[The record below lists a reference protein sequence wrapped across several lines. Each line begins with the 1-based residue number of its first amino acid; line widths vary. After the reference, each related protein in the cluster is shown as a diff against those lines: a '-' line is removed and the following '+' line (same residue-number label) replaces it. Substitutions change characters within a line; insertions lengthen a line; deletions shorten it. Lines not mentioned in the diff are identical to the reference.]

1 MNKNLLMSYDEYSKI
16 KHKTPYFYIFRSK
29 DQGLYYFGSN
39 HSNDP
44 NHPQFSL
51 LKEKWGEFISK
62 TKGEKRSVIVEARE
76 LYKKELTME
85 ESIIGRGE
93 VGAGIYLADESGS
106 LLVFGEPEDS
116 EIVNYSLNKKF
127 SKEEIL
133 LFFESIAIKFWH
145 NNKSKIN
152 KSLQEFLSNH
162 TNKYRKL
169 LNWPDLIISVEL
181 LGLIY
186 KNIFNQELNI
196 DDEKIFSQITNPT
209 VITSRINELSRSQSR
224 YRNEYILDK
233 IEKYWLEGYN
243 IFIIYGAG
251 HSVMQEK
258 AIRSLVDKVE

>member
-16 KHKTPYFYIFRSK
+16 KHKTPYFYIFRSRN
-29 DQGLYYFGSN
+29 QSLYYFGAN
-39 HSNDP
+39 HSCDP
-44 NHPQFSL
+44 NHPQFNLLMEKWKEFVIETDGEKKAVIIESREL
-51 LKEKWGEFISK
+51 SKKWTTLKEF
-62 TKGEKRSVIVEARE
+62 IVE
-76 LYKKELTME
+76 
-85 ESIIGRGE
+85 RGE
-93 VGAGIYLADESGS
+93 VGAGTYLADESGS
-106 LLVFGEPEDS
+106 LLVFGEPEEG
-116 EIVNYSLNKKF
+116 EIVNYLLNKKF

-145 NNKSKIN
+145 TNKSKIN
-152 KSLQEFLSNH
+152 KSMQEFLSNH
-162 TNKYRKL
+162 TSKYRKL
-169 LNWPDLIISVEL
+169 LNWPDLIISVDL
-181 LGLIY
+181 INSIY

-196 DDEKIFSQITNPT
+196 DDEKIFSQITNPA

-224 YRNEYILDK
+224 YRNECILDK